1 MLFYNLVEW
10 LGGRLPWDDLEDKV
24 SPSVIQN
31 MKVEAFKD
39 PNAFLASCFPSSSDQ
54 VSSIKP
60 EGYSL

>member
-54 VSSIKP
+54 VCNQ
-60 EGYSL
+60 